1 MTCTLPFGTTREW
14 QKGHGRIT
22 AAGSSQQPAQEGD
35 VINRQLQVQ
44 MQAWDLILG
53 CIAVSLCTCQM
64 SANLCIC
71 LLLFSLPKGK
81 QWLFLGFQ
89 TLIKK
94 KKKRGGGGVGDEE
107 NLVETFKCNL
117 KQPIQSRAMQS
128 TKIYKVHEISIAG
141 I

>member
-1 MTCTLPFGTTREW
+1 MTEHQMTCTLPFGTREW

-53 CIAVSLCTCQM
+53 CVPVSLCTCQM

-71 LLLFSLPKGK
+71 LLLPFLSKGK

-94 KKKRGGGGVGDEE
+94 KKGGGE
-107 NLVETFKCNL
+107 KNL
-117 KQPIQSRAMQS
+117 KSRTYIILRFS
-128 TKIYKVHEISIAG
+128 LLC
-141 I
+141 